1 MNLRLS
7 FTVIDIYE
15 LFHKLSRWDVSFFGR
30 LRTLLL
36 HVYTTAVIVRQPRL
50 KIARHLVG

>member
-1 MNLRLS
+1 MS
-7 FTVIDIYE
+7 CYIIDIYE
-15 LFHKLSRWDVSFFGR
+15 QLRSRWDVSFFGW
-30 LRTLLL
+30 LHTLSL